1 MGIAGAAVA
10 AGAIGAV
17 GSAVSSSNA
26 AGAAR
31 SAANTQSQSAAA
43 ASAQQAAQFQ
53 QTQNNLAPYN
63 FNGQLADNLL
73 GQNLGNYANPN
84 QNLISDAN
92 VNQNRQ
98 QSYVDQ
104 AQRQFDAASRIGQG
118 PGGQAALE
126 ATPGYQ
132 FELAQGL
139 QATQNSAAA
148 RGLGVSGAAMKGA
161 ADYATGL
168 ASKNYQQQ
176 FQDAMAGGQATQ
188 STANQFGNLSTAALN
203 TNAGYQ
209 GNLTNSYNKL
219 LGITGM
225 GESAATKTGDIGA
238 NSANAAS
245 SLSSSLGNAQGAAAL
260 GVGNALSSGINGATN
275 AYAQGQLLNRL
286 YGQNNSSY
294 GDIPT
299 YNGITSTQI
308 PNQGSYSV

>member
-73 GQNLGNYANPN
+73 GQNLGDYANPN

-188 STANQFGNLSTAALN
+188 STANQFGNLSNANLS
-203 TNAGYQ
+203 TNAAYQ

-219 LGITGM
+219 LGTANLGENAAANTGALGQRASDNQSALITG
-225 GESAATKTGDIGA
+225 A
-238 NSANAAS
+238 
-245 SLSSSLGNAQGAAAL
+245 GNAQAAGAVGEAKAA
-260 GVGNALSSGINGATN
+260 NAGISGITGGIGNSLL
-275 AYAQGQLLNRL
+275 AYAYMN
-286 YGQNNSSY
+286 QNGRNSGSSY
-294 GDIPT
+294 GGE
-299 YNGITSTQI
+299 Y
-308 PNQGSYSV
+308 

>member
-1 MGIAGAAVA
+1 MSDVFGIGGVAQGIGSVASASIQASAASHAAGLQAQATQNALRQQADQYALTRNDLSPFVRVGYGA
-10 AGAIGAV
+10 AGALENNI
-17 GSAVSSSNA
+17 
-26 AGAAR
+26 AGYSIPDTGGDLNQAR
-31 SAANTQSQSAAA
+31 QYQGTQS
-43 ASAQQAAQFQ
+43 
-53 QTQNNLAPYN
+53 
-63 FNGQLADNLL
+63 D
-73 GQNLGNYANPN
+73 YAN
-84 QNLISDAN
+84 A
-92 VNQNRQ
+92 
-98 QSYVDQ
+98 

-176 FQDAMAGGQATQ
+176 FSDAMAGGQATQ